1 MSPNATLIL
10 FHPALRAIRLC
21 AVLSAVF
28 PMACLLW
35 GLSLAPTVSLAQAFP
50 AKPVKVIVPF
60 PPGGADVTLRLVQPA
75 WQEELGQPVVA
86 ENRAGANGII
96 GTDYMSKQ
104 SADGYTL
111 LWTASNPIVTGPVTT
126 PKETTYDPM
135 RDLSHVSKVLVGV
148 VTLAVPTSVPANS
161 MKEFIEL
168 AKRNPG
174 KLSFGSVGMGSS
186 QHVDGEILK
195 LRAGIDLLHVPYK
208 GFGQVLPDLVAD
220 RIQLAFIAYLSVVP
234 QLASGKLKA
243 LAVTARSFTRLPGV
257 PSIDDAVP
265 GFERLPVWSASV
277 HAPGNMPRA
286 LLTRLHASLAKVLT
300 GTDLRRKFEEDGY
313 LVVVNTPDEF
323 TAEVKDSI
331 AKTASLIKLSGVS
344 LQ

>member
-1 MSPNATLIL
+1 MSPNATLNPL
-10 FHPALRAIRLC
+10 HPALRAGRLHAEFA
-21 AVLSAVF
+21 AVV
-28 PMACLLW
+28 PVACLL
-35 GLSLAPTVSLAQAFP
+35 GCLALAPSASMAQAYP

-75 WQEELGQPVVA
+75 WQEELGQPVVV

-96 GTDYMSKQ
+96 GTDYMAKQ
-104 SADGYTL
+104 PADGYTL

-148 VTLAVPTSVPANS
+148 VTLAVPAAVQAAS
-161 MKEFIEL
+161 MKEFIDL
-168 AKRNPG
+168 AKRSPG
-174 KLSFGSVGMGSS
+174 KLSFGSVGIGSS

-243 LAVTARSFTRLPGV
+243 LAVTARGFTRLPGV
-257 PSIDDAVP
+257 PAIDDVVP

-277 HAPGNMPRA
+277 HAPGNMPRT
-286 LLTRLHASLAKVLT
+286 LLTRLHGSLAKILT
-300 GTDLRRKFEEDGY
+300 GTELRRKFEEDGY
-313 LVVVNTPDEF
+313 LVVVNTPEEF
-323 TAEVKDSI
+323 TAEVRDSI